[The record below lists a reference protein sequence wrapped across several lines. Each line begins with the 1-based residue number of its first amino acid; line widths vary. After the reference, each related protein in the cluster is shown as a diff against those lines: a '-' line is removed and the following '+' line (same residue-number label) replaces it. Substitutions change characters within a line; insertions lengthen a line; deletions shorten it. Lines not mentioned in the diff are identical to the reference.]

1 MTNVQQVLAA
11 DLSVNS
17 QCLSCHSG
25 KVQVNILKT
34 NRWPCDLGSMPN
46 HNCLAHCRM
55 DVISRIKLAKDDYR
69 KPFFHVDWVYV
80 LNDYFFRVQARYISM
95 NHSQKI
101 APCLM
106 DRHVAQPLNETA
118 ETNDSIVISNNWNR
132 YKLHHVH
139 PCLLVFNIGEI
150 ESHLLVN
157 MQWSFELLQ
166 DYLQMSKT
174 WETSSFDRVSV
185 ASSILLWTNSNIK

>member
-1 MTNVQQVLAA
+1 MTLEVCQTITA
-11 DLSVNS
+11 
-17 QCLSCHSG
+17 
-25 KVQVNILKT
+25 
-34 NRWPCDLGSMPN
+34 W
-46 HNCLAHCRM
+46 RM
-55 DVISRIKLAKDDYR
+55 DMHGCHLKNQTSKGWLQEAVFSCRLGICSQWL
-69 KPFFHVDWVYV
+69 FFSCTCWYI
-80 LNDYFFRVQARYISM
+80 ISM

-139 PCLLVFNIGEI
+139 PCLSVFNIGEI